1 MGEKTGST
9 LLEYSN
15 GKDTRTISV
24 IPNVQ
29 SVGVQVSYG
38 VRCGSRGD
46 VVKYISSLCTVSN
59 ENG

>member
-1 MGEKTGST
+1 M
-9 LLEYSN
+9 
-15 GKDTRTISV
+15 